1 MNNKFKL
8 NVIVVILA
16 LVFSACNS
24 NTNKTQKSVQQDS
37 INTDEIVFVER
48 FPELVEGEIE
58 LNESCFG
65 DIIELKGEQKTTN
78 EIFQVR
84 ETQLIVK
91 DTFLIVAN
99 LNSGNMFMVFS
110 LPEFKLIKSF
120 GKLGKGPGEFQFPKL
135 VPTEGD
141 VCLCYIYESANNHLF
156 SLQKDMTISELPFKL
171 ADAQTQRSIHDK
183 QVYSFSPTEFVY
195 AESVKG
201 GKAIFNF
208 SIQNDTVQN
217 DLIYNLSFSK
227 GYKSW
232 ASYIGDFG
240 TNGEKER
247 MVYAYKY
254 FKRLVFIDTKNQ
266 KLRTLV
272 FDSGEAK
279 KGDALSVMS
288 PENVTHYW
296 GMSAQNDFV
305 YVLYSGHSP
314 VDVQKEWGKKQYY
327 IFVEKYDWNGNPIA
341 KYKLD
346 NWGYFCVDEKNKK
359 LYLASVND
367 VEPFFEFDLTGLK

>member
-1 MNNKFKL
+1 MLIF
-8 NVIVVILA
+8 A
-16 LVFSACNS
+16 LFSACNS
-24 NTNKTQKSVQQDS
+24 NKNKTQQTVQQGS
-37 INTDEIVFVER
+37 TRSDEIVFVER
-48 FPELVEGEIE
+48 FPELTEGEVE
-58 LNESCFG
+58 LDESCFG
-65 DIIELKGEQKTTN
+65 EIKELKGEQKITN

-91 DTFLIVAN
+91 DTFLMVAN

-110 LPEFKLIKSF
+110 IPNLKLIKSF
-120 GKLGKGPGEFQFPKL
+120 GKMGKGPGEFQFPKL
-135 VPTEGD
+135 VPAEGD
-141 VCLCYIYESANNHLF
+141 ECLCYIYESANNHLF

-171 ADAQTQRSIHDK
+171 ADAQTQRSINDK

-232 ASYIGDFG
+232 ASCIGDFG
-240 TNGEKER
+240 ANSEKQR
-247 MVYAYKY
+247 MIYAYKY

-266 KLRTLV
+266 KSRTLV

-288 PENVTHYW
+288 PQNITHYW
-296 GMSAQNDFV
+296 GMSAQKEYV
-305 YVLYSGHSP
+305 YVLYSGRSP
-314 VDVQKEWGKKQYY
+314 VDVQKEWRKKQYY
-327 IFVEKYDWNGNPIA
+327 IYVEKYDWNGNPIA
-341 KYKLD
+341 KYKLN
-346 NWGYFCVDEKNKK
+346 NWGYFCVDEKHQK

-367 VEPFFEFDLTGLK
+367 AEPFFEFDLTGLK

>member
-1 MNNKFKL
+1 MSKST
-8 NVIVVILA
+8 IVFYILIFA
-16 LVFSACNS
+16 LFTACNS
-24 NTNKTQKSVQQDS
+24 NKNKTQQTVQQDS
-37 INTDEIVFVER
+37 TQSDEIVFVEQ
-48 FPELVEGEIE
+48 FPELTEGEIE
-58 LNESCFG
+58 LDESCFG
-65 DIIELKGEQKTTN
+65 DIVELKGEQKITN

-91 DTFLIVAN
+91 DTFLMVAN

-110 LPEFKLIKSF
+110 LPDFKLIKSF

-135 VPTEGD
+135 VPAEGD
-141 VCLCYIYESANNHLF
+141 ECLCYIYESANNHLF

-171 ADAQTQRSIHDK
+171 ADAQTQRSINDK
-183 QVYSFSPTEFVY
+183 QVYSYSPSNFVY

-201 GKAIFNF
+201 GKAIFDF
-208 SIQNDTVQN
+208 SVQNDSVQT

-240 TNGEKER
+240 ANVEKKR

-254 FKRLVFIDTKNQ
+254 FKRLVFIDIENQ
-266 KLRTLV
+266 KSRTLV

-288 PENVTHYW
+288 PQNRTHYW
-296 GMSAQNDFV
+296 GMSAQKDFV
-305 YVLYSGHSP
+305 YVLYSGRSP

-346 NWGYFCVDEKNKK
+346 NWGYFCVDEPHQK

-367 VEPFFEFDLTGLK
+367 AEPFFEFDLTGLK